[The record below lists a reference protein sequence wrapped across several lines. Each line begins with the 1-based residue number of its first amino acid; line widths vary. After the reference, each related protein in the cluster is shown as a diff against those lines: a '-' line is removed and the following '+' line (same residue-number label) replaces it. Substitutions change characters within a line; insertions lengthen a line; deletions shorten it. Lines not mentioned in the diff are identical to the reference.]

1 MLKNNLLWVE
11 LDRMSKN
18 EENNGEN
25 ILFTIKELDVVKT
38 QDGNDNLRIK
48 ATDELIGFFNGKGIR
63 PYKQKS
69 SSKLTSRELDVLKLL
84 IKGKNNTE
92 IAKELV
98 VSKYTIKAH
107 VANILQKLNVNDRV
121 QAVVKAISEK
131 II

>member
-1 MLKNNLLWVE
+1 MCCVKWGDKIMVTKLHN
-11 LDRMSKN
+11 
-18 EENNGEN
+18 
-25 ILFTIKELDVVKT
+25 KEV
-38 QDGNDNLRIK
+38 
-48 ATDELIGFFNGKGIR
+48 
-63 PYKQKS
+63 
-69 SSKLTSRELDVLKLL
+69 KLTSRELDVLKLL

>member
-1 MLKNNLLWVE
+1 MLKNNLLWAE
-11 LDRMSKN
+11 LDKMSKN

-38 QDGNDNLRIK
+38 EDGNYNLRIK

-69 SSKLTSRELDVLKLL
+69 SSKLTTRELDVLKLL

-92 IAKELV
+92 IA
-98 VSKYTIKAH
+98 KYTIKAH

>member
-1 MLKNNLLWVE
+1 ML
-11 LDRMSKN
+11 KN

-25 ILFTIKELDVVKT
+25 LLFTIKALDVVKT
-38 QDGNDNLRIK
+38 QDGNYNLRIK
-48 ATDELIGFFNGKGIR
+48 ATDELIGFFNGNGIKSHR
-63 PYKQKS
+63 QKTP
-69 SSKLTSRELDVLKLL
+69 SKLTSRERDVLKLL

-121 QAVVKAISEK
+121 QAVVKAISEE